1 VAEETDRPRMA
12 PDLRDQ
18 LAAVAD
24 GDARQALNLL
34 ELAIDLAGHDEIK
47 EEHLRQAISSSLLRR
62 FDKRGEAF
70 YDQISALHKAV
81 RGSDPDAALYWF
93 ARLSDGGCDPLY
105 VARRVV
111 RIASEDIGNADP
123 RALQVALNAWEAQE
137 RLGSPEGELTIAQ
150 AIVFLACSPKSNA
163 VYKAWQAAL
172 DDARQ
177 GGSLEVPLRLRNA
190 PTRLMKALNYG
201 KGYRYAHDEPEAY
214 AAGECYFPIELK
226 GRRYY
231 YPVQRGLE
239 VKIAEKLARLRE
251 LNEKAPP
258 Q

>member
-34 ELAIDLAGHDEIK
+34 ELAIDLAGNDEIK
-47 EEHLRQAISSSLLRR
+47 EEHLRQATSSSLLRR

-105 VARRVV
+105 IARRVV

-137 RLGSPEGELTIAQ
+137 RLGNPEGELAIAQ
-150 AIVFLACSPKSNA
+150 AIVFLACAPKSNA

-201 KGYRYAHDEPEAY
+201 KGYRYAHDEPQAY

-231 YPVQRGLE
+231 YPVERGLE
-239 VKIAEKLARLRE
+239 LKIAEKLARLRE